1 MHIVDRRLNPG
12 GKSFANRQRF
22 LRRAKDMVE
31 KAVREASKDRAIG
44 DLESPGEITIP
55 SEGTREPT
63 FRHTTGSRRDLV
75 LPGNKDYVEG
85 DLIERPQ
92 GEGEGDGAG
101 GQVGRG
107 DGQEDAFRFIL
118 TRDEFL
124 SIFLDDLELPD
135 LAKRRVAHTEKE
147 GLRRAGFT
155 TTGTPANLA
164 LHRTLQTSLSRR
176 IALKRPKQGAIDDL
190 ERRLEEARR
199 RDDAQGDE
207 TRGDATRG
215 DSAQVERLAAELEAL
230 RHKRARIS
238 YLDPIDLRYRRFER
252 FPKPVTQAVMFCLMD
267 VSGSMTEHMK
277 DLAKRFFMLLHVFLA
292 RRYKRVEIVFI
303 RHTDRAGEVDEETF
317 FRSAETGGTMVSSAL
332 QEMLKV
338 IRERYDPGV
347 WNIYAAQASDGDNL
361 SSDNPQTRDLLQNHI
376 LPLCQYFAYVEVSGP
391 NAETHGYVPHH
402 GQSSLWLTYAA
413 LQKENEK
420 FQMRRVSRRE
430 HIYSVFRQL
439 FQRRAAK
446 TAEAP

>member
-44 DLESPGEITIP
+44 DLDSPGEISIP

-63 FRHTTGSRRDLV
+63 FRHSHGSRRDLV
-75 LPGNKDYVEG
+75 LPGNKEYVEG
-85 DLIERPQ
+85 DLIERPR
-92 GEGEGDGAG
+92 GEGEGEGAG
-101 GQVGRG
+101 GQVGGG

-135 LAKRRVAHTEKE
+135 LAKRRVAQTEKE

-176 IALKRPKQGAIDDL
+176 IALKRPKQEAIDDL
-190 ERRLEEARR
+190 ERRIAEAEP
-199 RDDAQGDE
+199 RDAAE
-207 TRGDATRG
+207 A
-215 DSAQVERLAAELEAL
+215 ERLRSELKAL
-230 RHKRARIS
+230 QLKRARIS

-277 DLAKRFFMLLHVFLA
+277 DLAKRFFMLLHVFLT

-332 QEMLKV
+332 HEMARIV
-338 IRERYDPGV
+338 RERYDPGV

-361 SSDNPQTRDLLQNHI
+361 SSDNPQTRELLQNQI

-391 NAETHGYVPHH
+391 NVDTQGYVPHH
-402 GQSSLWLTYAA
+402 GQSSLWITYAA

-446 TAEAP
+446 TAEAL

>member
-44 DLESPGEITIP
+44 DLDSPGEISIP

-63 FRHTTGSRRDLV
+63 FRHSQGSRRDLV
-75 LPGNKDYVEG
+75 LPGNKEYVEG
-85 DLIERPQ
+85 DLIERPR

-135 LAKRRVAHTEKE
+135 LAKRRVAQTEKE

-176 IALKRPKQGAIDDL
+176 IALKRPKQEAIDDL
-190 ERRLEEARR
+190 ERRIAEAEL
-199 RDDAQGDE
+199 RDAAE
-207 TRGDATRG
+207 A
-215 DSAQVERLAAELEAL
+215 ERLRAELKAL
-230 RHKRARIS
+230 QVKRARIS

-277 DLAKRFFMLLHVFLA
+277 DLAKRFFMLLHVFLT

-332 QEMLKV
+332 HEMARIV
-338 IRERYDPGV
+338 RERYDPGV

-361 SSDNPQTRDLLQNHI
+361 SSDNPQTRELLQTHI

-391 NAETHGYVPHH
+391 NVDTQGYVPHH
-402 GQSSLWLTYAA
+402 GQSSLWITYAA

-446 TAEAP
+446 TAEAT

>member
-44 DLESPGEITIP
+44 DLESPGEISIP

-63 FRHTTGSRRDLV
+63 FRHTQGARRDLV
-75 LPGNKDYVEG
+75 LPGNKEYVEG

-135 LAKRRVAHTEKE
+135 LAKRRVAQTEKE

-176 IALKRPKQGAIDDL
+176 IALKRPKQDAIDDL
-190 ERRLEEARR
+190 
-199 RDDAQGDE
+199 AQRIE
-207 TRGDATRG
+207 
-215 DSAQVERLAAELEAL
+215 AAELRDSAEAERL
-230 RHKRARIS
+230 RAELKALQLKRARIS

-332 QEMLKV
+332 NEMARIV
-338 IRERYDPGV
+338 RERYDPGV

-361 SSDNPQTRDLLQNHI
+361 SSDNPQTRELLQNQI

-391 NAETHGYVPHH
+391 NVDTQGYVPHH
-402 GQSSLWLTYAA
+402 GQSSLWITYAA

-446 TAEAP
+446 TAEAN